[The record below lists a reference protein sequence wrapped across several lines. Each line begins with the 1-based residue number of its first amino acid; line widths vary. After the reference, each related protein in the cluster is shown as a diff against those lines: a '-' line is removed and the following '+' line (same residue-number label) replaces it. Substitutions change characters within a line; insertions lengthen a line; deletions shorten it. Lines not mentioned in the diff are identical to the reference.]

1 VVVSSTGSSS
11 PIVLVV
17 EDEHWMRY
25 QIADFLRHG
34 GCTVLEAC
42 SADQAVALGR
52 QVPLDVLL
60 TDADLNSSES
70 GLDVAKALRADQ
82 PSIGVIYVSAIPVDH
97 ERRVSD
103 SLCFC
108 KPYSGGVILHAC
120 RELASAATRD
130 RILFQAGRCEPAIA
144 V

>member
-1 VVVSSTGSSS
+1 VAVSSTNGSDS

-17 EDEHWMRY
+17 EDELRVRH

-52 QVPLDVLL
+52 HVPLDVLL
-60 TDADLNSSES
+60 TDVDLNNSES

-82 PSIGVIYVSAIPVDH
+82 PDIGVIYVSANPVDQ

-103 SLCFC
+103 SVCFY
-108 KPYSGGVILHAC
+108 KPYSEEVILHAC
-120 RELASAATRD
+120 RDLTSVATRD
-130 RILFQAGRCEPAIA
+130 RISGMPRKRKSAS
-144 V
+144 